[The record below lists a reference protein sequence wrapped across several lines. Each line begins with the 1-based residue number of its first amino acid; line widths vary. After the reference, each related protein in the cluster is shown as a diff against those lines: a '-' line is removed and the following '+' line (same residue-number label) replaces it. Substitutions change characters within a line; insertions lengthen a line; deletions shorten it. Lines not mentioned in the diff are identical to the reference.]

1 MTDDRLDVDERL
13 EPDVEARLAEALR
26 AAYAPAELD
35 PALNEL
41 FIEQALEDPL
51 APATDDEVAASE
63 RLRDALEAGTPHAD
77 ADLARALAAAVR
89 ASEDPGLDAGRAEEL
104 SARALERKKS
114 NVIYVAFGVVAG
126 AIALAASVALVLA
139 TDRRTPAAAEPVLA
153 VSRSTAPLFNEPFET
168 ASTSARVDRIAAAR
182 ERDLRNNRYAL
193 WGVSR

>member
-13 EPDVEARLAEALR
+13 EPDEEMRLAEALR
-26 AAYAPAELD
+26 AAYEPAELD

-89 ASEDPGLDAGRAEEL
+89 ASETALDARRAEAL
-104 SARALERKKS
+104 SARAVDRKRG

-126 AIALAASVALVLA
+126 AVALAASVALVLSSDGRA
-139 TDRRTPAAAEPVLA
+139 PAAEPVLA
-153 VSRSTAPLFNEPFET
+153 VSRSTAPLFTEPFET